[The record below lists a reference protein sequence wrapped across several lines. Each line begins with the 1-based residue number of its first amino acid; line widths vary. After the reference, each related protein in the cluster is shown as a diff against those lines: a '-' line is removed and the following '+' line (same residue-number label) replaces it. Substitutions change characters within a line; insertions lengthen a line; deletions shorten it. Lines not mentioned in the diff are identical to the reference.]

1 MKMEKLYTIYS
12 LEDDADISHLINVA
26 LTQQGYSVQSFL
38 NYSSFKKAFDS
49 KRPNMILLDLMLPE
63 KSGESILQEI
73 RENPKNDDIEIII
86 VSAKGL
92 LINKIDG
99 FGLGADDY
107 IAKPFDVMELISR
120 VNAHARR
127 TLKQKRSTIRDLYF
141 DEGNYTIKK
150 GDEVLHLTN
159 GETKIMFKLFENKG
173 NPVKREELF
182 DALWGEEASYESRIL
197 DMHIKELRRKLG
209 DDGDLIE
216 TAYGIGYKLKNE

>member
-150 GDEVLHLTN
+150 GDEALHLTN